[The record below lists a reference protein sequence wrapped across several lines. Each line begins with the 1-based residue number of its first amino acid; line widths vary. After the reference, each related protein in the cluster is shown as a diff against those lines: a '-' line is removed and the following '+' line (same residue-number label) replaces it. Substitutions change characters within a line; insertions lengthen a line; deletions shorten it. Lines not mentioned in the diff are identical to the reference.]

1 MTNELSVEEAIEL
14 LKDKRMEINYK
25 VNGATQF
32 SEALDMAIKA
42 LEKDI
47 AKEST
52 QTHVRYGM
60 GYEYHDYFCP
70 VCDQLLVPEPKG
82 NRWKQE
88 GGWSRCQECGQKIKW
103 ESESE

>member
-1 MTNELSVEEAIEL
+1 MTAKEAIEIL
-14 LKDKRMEINYK
+14 DILSAEYYPNAPEK
-25 VNGATQF
+25 
-32 SEALDMAIKA
+32 EALDMAIKK

-47 AKEST
+47 EKEPV

-70 VCDQLLVPEPKG
+70 VCDELLAPEPKG

-88 GGWSRCQECGQKIKW
+88 GGWSRCENCFQKIKW
-103 ESESE
+103 EDDE